1 MKETLQIPEGMEF
14 SHVDSD
20 GIIHLK
26 EKKPKYPTTVQDLD
40 LDEAYYIETN
50 GDVEKGPVANEES
63 NIFLDE
69 ATAKAMSAF
78 MFLVT
83 MCQAWNKIDEYKP
96 VFDGKQYKYCI
107 VCSKGSV
114 EIDTYLYKNIPLTF
128 KDRETAEKFL
138 KTFKD
143 KIEEAKLLL

>member
-83 MCQAWNKIDEYKP
+83 MCQAWNKIDGYKP
-96 VFDGKQYKYCI
+96 VFDGDKSKYCI
-107 VCSKGSV
+107 VVSDGT
-114 EIDTYLYKNIPLTF
+114 IRTDTFWSNNHVLAF
-128 KDRETAEKFL
+128 KDQETADKFL
-138 KTFKD
+138 ETFKD
-143 KIEEAKLLL
+143 KIKEAKSLL